1 MDTSSQELSQTSP
14 AKKMQKHGSAQ
25 TSKHVSAAS
34 SPSKLNSSHGSSAAS
49 PAKKDKQSAI
59 MPAILEFDSIETDRR
74 FPRNESRTGERA
86 LCSAHA
92 PRIPNRPYQRRQQPR
107 PVHCLQSYHMHT
119 LVFRFFVV
127 MLRAPDFIFSTGFT
141 FSSLS

>member
-14 AKKMQKHGSAQ
+14 AKKMQRGSAQ
-25 TSKHVSAAS
+25 TSEHVSAAS

-127 MLRAPDFIFSTGFT
+127 MLRAPDFVFLTGFT